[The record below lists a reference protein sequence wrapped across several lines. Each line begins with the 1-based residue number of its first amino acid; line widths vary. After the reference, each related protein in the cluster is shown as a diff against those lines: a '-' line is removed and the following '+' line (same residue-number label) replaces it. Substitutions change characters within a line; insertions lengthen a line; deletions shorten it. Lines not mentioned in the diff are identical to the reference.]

1 MKIKR
6 EVKVGFLV
14 VFTLAF
20 LYWGMNFLKGRNFF
34 NKSRVFYAV
43 YDQVNGLVESN
54 EIIINGYKVG
64 SVSEIKF
71 IDTKGRMCV
80 KLLVENDI
88 RIPKNSVAKI
98 YSSNLMG
105 SKAIEILLGD
115 SKDLLESGD
124 TLTSKMALTVSEEVS
139 VQMLP
144 LKRKAEDLM
153 LSIDSVLAVIQ
164 YVFNEE
170 TRDNLKKSFES
181 IKFTIQNLESTS
193 YNLDTLVSSQRVRL
207 GNIFANV
214 ESITGNIKNNNAK
227 LTNII
232 NNFST
237 LSDTLSKVKIATTI
251 NNANKALQDV
261 SEITEKINSGKGSMG
276 MLLNNDSLYKNLE
289 SSSKELTLL
298 IEDMRLNPNRYVSFS
313 VFGKNPNKTKS
324 KTTSSTKE

>member
-6 EVKVGFLV
+6 EVKVGALV

-34 NKSRVFYAV
+34 NSSRVFYAV

-54 EIIINGYKVG
+54 EVIINGYKVG
-64 SVSEIKF
+64 SVSKIKF
-71 IDTKGRMCV
+71 IDSKGRMCV
-80 KLLVENDI
+80 EILVENNI
-88 RIPKNSVAKI
+88 LIPKNSIAKI
-98 YSSNLMG
+98 FSSNLMG
-105 SKAIEILLGD
+105 SKAIELVLGD
-115 SKDLLESGD
+115 SKVQAESGD
-124 TLTSKMALTVSEEVS
+124 TLTSKMALSVSEEVS

-164 YVFNEE
+164 FVFNED
-170 TRDNLKKSFES
+170 TRENLKKSFES
-181 IKFTIQNLESTS
+181 IKNTIQNLESTTF
-193 YNLDTLVSSQRVRL
+193 NLDTLVSTQRVRL

-214 ESITGNIKNNNAK
+214 ESITGNFKNNNAK

-237 LSDTLSKVKIATTI
+237 LSDTLSKAKIATTI
-251 NNANKALQDV
+251 NNANKALKDV

-276 MLLNNDSLYKNLE
+276 LLLNNDSLYKNIE

-324 KTTSSTKE
+324 KTESSYKK